1 MSPTKNN
8 PKIKLDM
15 KNLTLENL
23 HEYISEESKKIRDHA
38 KGLAI
43 DHAESSLPNPSQD
56 SLEKYLLPIK
66 RSFISLWTEIE
77 TKFLDSSSVGR
88 LAEMEMA
95 QGEKFNKMNEDEI
108 LSTKNLLN
116 EVNEKLY
123 RVSNTYNWKMFG
135 VIILAFALLV
145 GLEAIFNS
153 QWLQQLA
160 GVTYDEA
167 KLIALFIYF
176 LLFVAIMWF
185 YSKIQS
191 TSSTA
196 LRNVYRA
203 LFFLIIGGFLAYTSY
218 ARTVFVNDSFDLIT
232 FLGVF
237 TINLLTFMG
246 MLHLHKFLPSKEQI
260 DTMMYQREYRNKKKE
275 LEKQLDSLKGNVKQQ
290 AVRNA
295 ELVKGTQQTLITLE
309 KNKKYLESQ
318 FQLAISHYTE
328 TNARYRLDRLTP
340 NCFLDE
346 IQLNLN

>member
-1 MSPTKNN
+1 
-8 PKIKLDM
+8 M
-15 KNLTLENL
+15 KNLTLNNL
-23 HEYISEESKKIRDHA
+23 HQYIADQSHTLIARSKELA
-38 KGLAI
+38 K
-43 DHAESSLPNPSQD
+43 DHAENSLPNPSQD
-56 SLEKYLLPIK
+56 QLEKYLLPIK
-66 RSFISLWTEIE
+66 RAFISLWTEIE

-108 LSTKNLLN
+108 LTTKNLLN

-135 VIILAFALLV
+135 VIILAFTLLI
-145 GLEAIFNS
+145 GIEAVFNS

-160 GVTYDEA
+160 GVTYNEA

-191 TSSTA
+191 TSSTS
-196 LRNVYRA
+196 LGNLYRT
-203 LFFLIIGGFLAYTSY
+203 LFFLIIGGFLGYTSY
-218 ARTVFVNDSFDLIT
+218 ARVMFSNETFEIID

-260 DTMMYQREYRNKKKE
+260 DTMMYQREYRVKKKE
-275 LEKQLDSLKGNVKQQ
+275 LEKQLQDLKANLKKQ
-290 AVRNA
+290 AVRNS
-295 ELVKGTQQTLITLE
+295 ELVKDTQQTLITLE

-318 FQLAISHYTE
+318 FLLAVSAYTE

-346 IQLNLN
+346 IKLELN